1 MKLKGEGAM
10 KRNKVDTGQARLVVI
25 IAVLIL
31 VPLGF
36 SVVSKVSQSRTG
48 SSNDFLEKPDPKY
61 KDCIREA
68 SYMRFHHW
76 ELLRGVREEVVRYGI
91 RSDVGLRKC
100 AECHTSRERFC
111 DKCHNAASLSPDC
124 FGCHYYP

>member
-1 MKLKGEGAM
+1 MKG
-10 KRNKVDTGQARLVVI
+10 NKAETGQARWIVI
-25 IAVLIL
+25 LAILIF

-36 SVVSKVSQSRTG
+36 SLVSQVTHNSSK
-48 SSNDFLEKPDPKY
+48 SSNDFLEKPDPIHGEE
-61 KDCIREA
+61 CIREA

-76 ELLRGVREEVVRYGI
+76 ELLRGTREEVVRYGI
-91 RSDVGLRKC
+91 RSDVSLTKC

-124 FGCHYYP
+124 FDCHYYPQ